1 MTPDTSRY
9 FIAAYVAAAAIY
21 SAYAFFLWRRTRRV
35 KRRLE
40 VASRDAR

>member
-21 SAYAFFLWRRTRRV
+21 LGYGLMLFRRTRRV
-35 KRRLE
+35 KLRLE
-40 VASRDAR
+40 SASRNTS